1 MRTRPRR
8 IWKTLVVIAAIHALL
23 PPLPGAGATAVLGT
37 ARGVRAATLSIDG
50 GKSWLAVGARSLP
63 LIDGAQLRSSSGS
76 VILRLGDGSRLTAL
90 PFTAL
95 GVKESDA
102 VTEITVRYGRL
113 TFELPP
119 ETRVRIVTPSARLEP
134 VRRERMAGELVVGGA
149 ELTGLRMTQGSLQ
162 ARRPEPARPV
172 LVASRAPVFFPA
184 RPEGEG
190 YLFTADS
197 PASPPAGARGV
208 FLPTGESIGYLDAE
222 GQLVV
227 APGFTANL
235 TGPVPARLVQLAQA
249 GIPKDLASD
258 ASPLFDVNGGYVG
271 YTVGPVFYASN
282 HTTPA
287 QVTPPAVQPPKTA
300 GLSTGAKVGLGVL
313 AGVVVIGGVIGLAG
327 GGGGGGGGGDSCAS
341 PPC

>member
-1 MRTRPRR
+1 MHVTS
-8 IWKTLVVIAAIHALL
+8 WKTLVVAFCIHALL
-23 PPLPGAGATAVLGT
+23 PPLPLAGATAVLGT
-37 ARGVRAATLSIDG
+37 ARGVRAAQLSIDG

-63 LIDGAQLRSSSGS
+63 LVDGAQLRSSSGS

-95 GVKESDA
+95 SVKESDA

-119 ETRVRIVTPSARLEP
+119 RTRVRIVTPSARLEP
-134 VRRERMAGELVVGGA
+134 VRPERMAGELVVGGA

-172 LVASRAPVFFPA
+172 LVASREPVFFPA
-184 RPEGEG
+184 RPEAGG

-197 PASPPAGARGV
+197 PVSPPAGARGV

-249 GIPKDLASD
+249 GIPKDLVSD

-271 YTVGPVFYASN
+271 YAVGPVFYASN
-282 HTTPA
+282 HIAPT
-287 QVTPPAVQPPKTA
+287 QVTPPAVQPPKKA

-313 AGVVVIGGVIGLAG
+313 AGAVVIGGAIGLA